1 MHQKGREV
9 VMAAKEVKITLR
21 NAGKINPESIDDYI
35 KAGGYKALEKARKS
49 DRVQLIDE
57 IENAGKLRGRGG
69 AGFKTGFKWKG
80 AYDTPSEVKYV
91 VCNADEGEPGT
102 FKDRTII
109 ENDPHTLIE
118 GILICAYCIGAQEAL
133 IYVRG
138 EYTQCID
145 LLRKAA
151 ADAEAKGFT
160 DGVKITVVGGAGS
173 YVCGEETTLLTS
185 LEGFRGEPR
194 LKPPFPTVAGYL
206 GKPTVVNNVETFS
219 AVPVIVDKGAEW
231 FGSIGA
237 PEYPGTKLF
246 CLAGDIKNKGVYE
259 MPTDAT
265 LRDLIEGLGGGA
277 PEGHSIKAIQMGG
290 GSCGFITEKD
300 LDTPLDFES
309 MRDIGAS
316 LGSGA
321 ILVLDET
328 HNMAEF
334 VNGTSHFFAHESC
347 GKCSPCREGAA
358 RLEEITAD
366 ILAGGD
372 LDKDVAMI
380 NVLNDTMSMSCF
392 CPLGQGACTPVIS
405 ALKLFPEDF
414 KVWKK
419 EA

>member
-1 MHQKGREV
+1 MSVNEV
-9 VMAAKEVKITLR
+9 RITLR
-21 NAGKINPESIDDYI
+21 NAGKINPESIEDYI
-35 KAGGYKALEKARKS
+35 KAGGYEALKKARGT
-49 DRVQLIDE
+49 DRAKL
-57 IENAGKLRGRGG
+57 IENIEGTGKLRGRGG
-69 AGFKTGFKWKG
+69 AGFNTGLKWSG
-80 AYDTPSEVKYV
+80 AAATPSDIKYI

-118 GILICAYCIGAQEAL
+118 GMLICAYAIEAQECF

-138 EYTQCID
+138 EYTHCID

-151 ADAEAKGFT
+151 DAAEKRGFT
-160 DGVKITVVGGAGS
+160 DGVKINVVGGAGS

-185 LEGFRGEPR
+185 LEGERGEPR

-219 AVPVIVDKGAEW
+219 TVPVIVDKGAEW

-237 PEYPGTKLF
+237 PQYPGTKLF
-246 CLAGDIKNKGVYE
+246 SLSGDVKNRGVVE
-259 MPTDAT
+259 LPTDAT
-265 LRDLIEGLGGGA
+265 LRDLVEGFGGGA
-277 PEGHSIKAIQMGG
+277 KDGHKIKAIQMGG
-290 GSCGFITEKD
+290 GSCGFITEAE

-309 MRDIGAS
+309 MRAIGAS

-321 ILVLDET
+321 VLVLDET

-334 VNGTSHFFAHESC
+334 VKGTSHFFAHESC
-347 GKCSPCREGAA
+347 GKCSPCREGTA
-358 RLEEITAD
+358 RLEEIIED

-372 LDKDVAMI
+372 PDKNVKMI
-380 NVLNDTMSMSCF
+380 NTLNDTMSMSCF
-392 CPLGQGACTPVIS
+392 CPLGQGACNPVMS

-414 KVWKK
+414 RVWKK

>member
-1 MHQKGREV
+1 MKE
-9 VMAAKEVKITLR
+9 MKEVRITLR
-21 NAGKINPESIDDYI
+21 NAGKINPESIEDYI
-35 KAGGYKALEKARKS
+35 KAGGYEALKKARTI
-49 DRVQLIDE
+49 DRKVLIDD
-57 IENAGKLRGRGG
+57 IEGASKLRGRGG
-69 AGFKTGFKWKG
+69 AGFKTGLKWSG
-80 AYDTPSEVKYV
+80 AYGVDSDVKYV

-118 GILICAYCIGAQEAL
+118 GMLICAYCIQAQECF

-138 EYTQCID
+138 EYTHCIE
-145 LLRKAA
+145 LLKKAA
-151 ADAEAKGFT
+151 ADAEAKGFC
-160 DGVKITVVGGAGS
+160 DGVKVNVVGGAGS

-185 LEGFRGEPR
+185 LEGYRGEPR

-206 GKPTVVNNVETFS
+206 GKPTVVNNVETF
-219 AVPVIVDKGAEW
+219 ATVPVIVDKGSDW

-246 CLAGDIKNKGVYE
+246 SLSGDVKKKGVVE
-259 MPTDAT
+259 LPTDAT
-265 LRDLIEGLGGGA
+265 LRDLVEGFGGGVRD
-277 PEGHSIKAIQMGG
+277 GHRIKAIQMGG

-309 MRDIGAS
+309 MRAIGAS

-321 ILVLDET
+321 VLVLDET

-334 VNGTSHFFAHESC
+334 VKGTSHFFAHESC
-347 GKCSPCREGAA
+347 GKCSPCREGTS
-358 RLEEITAD
+358 RLEEAVEE
-366 ILAGGD
+366 ILSGGD
-372 LDKDVAMI
+372 FNKNVALI
-380 NVLNDTMSMSCF
+380 NKLNDVMSMSCF
-392 CPLGQGACTPVIS
+392 CPLGQGACNPVLS

-414 KVWKK
+414 KARK

>member
-1 MHQKGREV
+1 M
-9 VMAAKEVKITLR
+9 KEVRITLR
-21 NAGKINPESIDDYI
+21 NAGKINPESIEDYI
-35 KAGGYKALEKARKS
+35 KAGGYEALKKAKTIDRKAL
-49 DRVQLIDE
+49 IDD
-57 IENAGKLRGRGG
+57 IEGASKLRGRGG
-69 AGFKTGFKWKG
+69 AGFKTGLKWSG
-80 AYDTPSEVKYV
+80 AYGVDSDVKYV

-118 GILICAYCIGAQEAL
+118 GMLICAYCIQAKECF

-138 EYTQCID
+138 EYTHCIE

-151 ADAEAKGFT
+151 ADAEDKGFT
-160 DGVKITVVGGAGS
+160 DGVKVNVVGGAGS

-185 LEGFRGEPR
+185 LEGYRGEPR

-206 GKPTVVNNVETFS
+206 GKPTVVNNVETF
-219 AVPVIVDKGAEW
+219 ATVPVIVDKGSDW

-246 CLAGDIKNKGVYE
+246 SLSGDVKNKGVVE
-259 MPTDAT
+259 LPTDAT
-265 LRDLIEGLGGGA
+265 LRDLVEGFGGGVR
-277 PEGHSIKAIQMGG
+277 EGHKIKAIQMGG
-290 GSCGFITEKD
+290 GSCGFITEKE

-309 MRDIGAS
+309 MRAIGAS

-321 ILVLDET
+321 VLVLDET

-334 VNGTSHFFAHESC
+334 VKGTSHFFAHESC
-347 GKCSPCREGAA
+347 GKCSPCREGTS
-358 RLEEITAD
+358 RLEEAVED
-366 ILAGGD
+366 ILNGGD
-372 LDKDVAMI
+372 LNKNVALI
-380 NVLNDTMSMSCF
+380 NKLNDVMSMSCF
-392 CPLGQGACTPVIS
+392 CPLGQGACTPVVS

-414 KVWKK
+414 KAKK

>member
-1 MHQKGREV
+1 M
-9 VMAAKEVKITLR
+9 KEVRITLR

-35 KAGGYKALEKARKS
+35 NAGGYEALKKAKTIDRKAL
-49 DRVQLIDE
+49 IDD
-57 IENAGKLRGRGG
+57 IEGASKLRGRGG
-69 AGFKTGFKWKG
+69 AGFKTGLKWSG
-80 AYDTPSEVKYV
+80 AYGVDSDVKYV

-118 GILICAYCIGAQEAL
+118 GMLICAYCIQAQECF

-138 EYTQCID
+138 EYTYCIE
-145 LLRKAA
+145 LLKKAS
-151 ADAEAKGFT
+151 ADAEAKGFC
-160 DGVKITVVGGAGS
+160 DGVKVNVVGGAGS

-185 LEGFRGEPR
+185 LEGYRGEPR

-206 GKPTVVNNVETFS
+206 GKPTVVNNVETFA
-219 AVPVIVDKGAEW
+219 AVPVIVDKGSEW

-246 CLAGDIKNKGVYE
+246 SLSGDVKKKGVVE
-259 MPTDAT
+259 LATDAT
-265 LRDLIEGLGGGA
+265 LRDLVEGFGGGVRN
-277 PEGHSIKAIQMGG
+277 GHKIKAIQMGG
-290 GSCGFITEKD
+290 GSCGFVTEKD

-309 MRDIGAS
+309 MRAIGAS

-321 ILVLDET
+321 VLVLDET

-334 VNGTSHFFAHESC
+334 VKGTSHFFAHESC
-347 GKCSPCREGAA
+347 GKCSPCREGTS
-358 RLEEITAD
+358 RLEEAVED

-372 LDKDVAMI
+372 FDKDVAMI
-380 NVLNDTMSMSCF
+380 NTLNDVMSMSCF
-392 CPLGQGACTPVIS
+392 CPLGQGACNPVLS

-414 KVWKK
+414 KAWK

>member
-1 MHQKGREV
+1 M
-9 VMAAKEVKITLR
+9 KEVRITLR
-21 NAGKINPESIDDYI
+21 NAGKINPESIEDYI
-35 KAGGYKALEKARKS
+35 KAGGYEALKKARKI
-49 DRVQLIDE
+49 DRKALIDD
-57 IENAGKLRGRGG
+57 IEGASKLRGRGG
-69 AGFKTGFKWKG
+69 AGFKTGLKWSG
-80 AYDTPSEVKYV
+80 AYGVDSDVKYV

-118 GILICAYCIGAQEAL
+118 GMLICAYCIQAQECF

-138 EYTQCID
+138 EYTHCIE

-151 ADAEAKGFT
+151 AEAEKKGFT
-160 DGVKITVVGGAGS
+160 DGVKVNVVGGAGS

-185 LEGFRGEPR
+185 LEGYRGEPR

-206 GKPTVVNNVETFS
+206 GKPTVVNNVETF
-219 AVPVIVDKGAEW
+219 ATVPVIVDKGSKW
-231 FGSIGA
+231 FGKIGA

-246 CLAGDIKNKGVYE
+246 CLSGDIQNKGVYE

-265 LRDLIEGLGGGA
+265 LRDLIEGIGGGA
-277 PEGHSIKAIQMGG
+277 PEGHKIKAIQMGG

-309 MRDIGAS
+309 MRAIGAS

-321 ILVLDET
+321 VLVLDET

-334 VNGTSHFFAHESC
+334 VKGTSHFFAHESC
-347 GKCSPCREGAA
+347 GKCSPCREGTS
-358 RLEEITAD
+358 RLEEIMDDVLSCGNLEKD
-366 ILAGGD
+366 I
-372 LDKDVAMI
+372 AMI
-380 NVLNDTMSMSCF
+380 NALNDTLSMSCF
-392 CPLGQGACTPVIS
+392 CPLGQGACTPVVS

-414 KVWKK
+414 RVWKK

>member
-1 MHQKGREV
+1 M
-9 VMAAKEVKITLR
+9 L
-21 NAGKINPESIDDYI
+21 
-35 KAGGYKALEKARKS
+35 L
-49 DRVQLIDE
+49 
-57 IENAGKLRGRGG
+57 
-69 AGFKTGFKWKG
+69 
-80 AYDTPSEVKYV
+80 
-91 VCNADEGEPGT
+91 
-102 FKDRTII
+102 
-109 ENDPHTLIE
+109 
-118 GILICAYCIGAQEAL
+118 
-133 IYVRG
+133 YVRG
-138 EYTQCID
+138 EYTHCID

-160 DGVKITVVGGAGS
+160 AGVKVTVVGGAGS

-185 LEGFRGEPR
+185 LEGYRGEPR

-206 GKPTVVNNVETFS
+206 GKPTVVNNVETF
-219 AVPVIVDKGAEW
+219 ATVPVIVDKGAEW
-231 FGSIGA
+231 FGKIGA

-265 LRDLIEGLGGGA
+265 LRDLIEELGGGV
-277 PEGHSIKAIQMGG
+277 PEGHRIKAIQMGG
-290 GSCGFITEKD
+290 GSCGFITEEA

-309 MRDIGAS
+309 MRAIGAS

-321 ILVLDET
+321 VLVLDET

-334 VNGTSHFFAHESC
+334 VRGTSHFFAHESC
-347 GKCSPCREGAA
+347 GKCSPCREGTA
-358 RLEEITAD
+358 RLEEAVED
-366 ILAGGD
+366 IIAGGD
-372 LDKDVAMI
+372 FEKDVAMI

-405 ALKLFPEDF
+405 ALRLFPEDF

>member
-1 MHQKGREV
+1 M
-9 VMAAKEVKITLR
+9 KEVRITLR
-21 NAGKINPESIDDYI
+21 NAGKINPESIEDYT
-35 KAGGYKALEKARKS
+35 KAGGYEALKKAKTIDRKAL
-49 DRVQLIDE
+49 IDD
-57 IENAGKLRGRGG
+57 IEGASKLRGRGG
-69 AGFKTGFKWKG
+69 AGFKTGLKWSG
-80 AYDTPSEVKYV
+80 AYGVESDVKYV

-118 GILICAYCIGAQEAL
+118 GMLICAYCIQAQECF

-138 EYTQCID
+138 EYTHCIE
-145 LLRKAA
+145 LLKKAA
-151 ADAEAKGFT
+151 KDAEAKGFS
-160 DGVKITVVGGAGS
+160 DGVKVNVVGGAGS

-185 LEGFRGEPR
+185 LEGYRGEPR

-206 GKPTVVNNVETFS
+206 GKPTVVNNVETFA
-219 AVPVIVDKGAEW
+219 AVPVIVDKGSEW

-246 CLAGDIKNKGVYE
+246 SLSGDVKNKGVVE
-259 MPTDAT
+259 LATDAT
-265 LRDLIEGLGGGA
+265 LRDLVEGFGGGVR
-277 PEGHSIKAIQMGG
+277 EGHKIKAIQMGG
-290 GSCGFITEKD
+290 GSCGFVTEKD

-309 MRDIGAS
+309 MRAIGAS

-321 ILVLDET
+321 VLVLDET

-334 VNGTSHFFAHESC
+334 VKGTSHFFAHESC
-347 GKCSPCREGAA
+347 GKCSPCREGTA
-358 RLEEITAD
+358 RLEEIVED
-366 ILAGGD
+366 ILAGGEPE
-372 LDKDVAMI
+372 KDIAMI
-380 NVLNDTMSMSCF
+380 NTLNDVMSMSCF

-414 KVWKK
+414 KARK

>member
-1 MHQKGREV
+1 M
-9 VMAAKEVKITLR
+9 KEVRITLR
-21 NAGKINPESIDDYI
+21 NAGKINPESIEEYI
-35 KAGGYKALEKARKS
+35 KAGGYEALKKARKT
-49 DRVQLIDE
+49 DRKTLIDD
-57 IENAGKLRGRGG
+57 IEGASKLRGRGG
-69 AGFKTGFKWKG
+69 AGFKTGLKWSG
-80 AYDTPSEVKYV
+80 AYGVESDVKYV

-118 GILICAYCIGAQEAL
+118 GMLICAYCIQAQECF

-138 EYTQCID
+138 EYTHCIE

-151 ADAEAKGFT
+151 ADAEKKGLT
-160 DGVKITVVGGAGS
+160 DGVKVNVVGGAGS

-185 LEGFRGEPR
+185 LEGYRGEPR

-206 GKPTVVNNVETFS
+206 GKPTVVNNVETF
-219 AVPVIVDKGAEW
+219 ATVPVIVDRGAEW
-231 FGSIGA
+231 FGKIGA

-246 CLAGDIKNKGVYE
+246 SLSGDVKNKGVVE
-259 MPTDAT
+259 LPTDAT
-265 LRDLIEGLGGGA
+265 LRDLVEGFGGGA
-277 PEGHSIKAIQMGG
+277 ADGHRIKAIQMGG

-309 MRDIGAS
+309 MRAIGAS

-321 ILVLDET
+321 VLVLDET

-334 VNGTSHFFAHESC
+334 VKGTSHFFAHESC
-347 GKCSPCREGAA
+347 GKCSPCREGTA
-358 RLEEITAD
+358 RLEEVVSD
-366 ILAGGD
+366 ILDGGD
-372 LDKDVAMI
+372 LEKGIAMI
-380 NVLNDTMSMSCF
+380 RTLNDTMCMSCF

-405 ALKLFPEDF
+405 ALELFPEDF
-414 KVWKK
+414 EVWKK

>member
-1 MHQKGREV
+1 M
-9 VMAAKEVKITLR
+9 KEVRITLR
-21 NAGKINPESIDDYI
+21 NAGKINPESIEDYI
-35 KAGGYKALEKARKS
+35 KAGGYEALKKAKTIDRKAL
-49 DRVQLIDE
+49 IDD
-57 IENAGKLRGRGG
+57 IEGASKLRGRGG
-69 AGFKTGFKWKG
+69 AGFKTGLKWSG
-80 AYDTPSEVKYV
+80 AYGVESDVKYV

-118 GILICAYCIGAQEAL
+118 GMLICAYCIQAQECF

-138 EYTQCID
+138 EYTHCIE
-145 LLRKAA
+145 LLKKAA
-151 ADAEAKGFT
+151 KDAETKGFS
-160 DGVKITVVGGAGS
+160 DGVKVNVVGGAGS

-185 LEGFRGEPR
+185 LEGYRGEPR

-206 GKPTVVNNVETFS
+206 GKPTVVNNVETFA
-219 AVPVIVDKGAEW
+219 AVPVIVDKGSEW

-246 CLAGDIKNKGVYE
+246 SLSGDVKNKGVVE
-259 MPTDAT
+259 LATDAT
-265 LRDLIEGLGGGA
+265 LRDLVEGFGGGVR
-277 PEGHSIKAIQMGG
+277 EGHKIKAIQMGG
-290 GSCGFITEKD
+290 GSCGFVTEKD

-309 MRDIGAS
+309 MRAIGAS

-321 ILVLDET
+321 VLVLDET

-334 VNGTSHFFAHESC
+334 VKGTSHFFAHESC
-347 GKCSPCREGAA
+347 GKCSPCREGTA
-358 RLEEITAD
+358 RLEEIVED
-366 ILAGGD
+366 ILAGGEPE
-372 LDKDVAMI
+372 KDIAMI
-380 NVLNDTMSMSCF
+380 NTLNDVMSMSCF

-414 KVWKK
+414 KARK

>member
-1 MHQKGREV
+1 
-9 VMAAKEVKITLR
+9 MAAEEVRITLR
-21 NAGKINPESIDDYI
+21 NAGKIDPESIEDYI
-35 KAGGYKALEKARKS
+35 KAGGYEALAKAKTIDREK
-49 DRVQLIDE
+49 LIDD
-57 IENAGKLRGRGG
+57 IEGTGKLRGRGG
-69 AGFKTGFKWKG
+69 AGFKTGFKWK
-80 AYDTPSEVKYV
+80 AASETPADVKYV

-118 GILICAYCIGAQEAL
+118 GMLICAYAIQAAECL

-138 EYTQCID
+138 EYTHCIE
-145 LLRKAA
+145 LLKKAA
-151 ADAEAKGFT
+151 ADAESKGFC

-185 LEGFRGEPR
+185 LEGHRGEPR

-219 AVPVIVDKGAEW
+219 TVPVIVDKGAEW

-246 CLAGDIKNKGVYE
+246 SVAGDVKKKGVFE

-265 LRDLIEGLGGGA
+265 LRDLLEGMCGGVT
-277 PEGHSIKAIQMGG
+277 EGHRIKAIQMGG
-290 GSCGFITEKD
+290 GSCGFIKEKD

-309 MRDIGAS
+309 MRAIGAS

-321 ILVLDET
+321 VLVLDET

-334 VNGTSHFFAHESC
+334 VKGTAHFFAHESC
-347 GKCSPCREGAA
+347 GKCVPCREGTS
-358 RLEEITAD
+358 RLDEIMAD

-372 LDKDVAMI
+372 LEKDEAMI
-380 NVLNDTMSMSCF
+380 RKLNALMSDSCF
-392 CPLGQGACTPVIS
+392 CPLGQGASNPVLS

-414 KVWKK
+414 KAANEAAKK